1 MSVYAIH
8 KILWLTEED
17 PEFRSRIQAN
27 PEEVI
32 KEFPLTSEEA
42 QALRDG
48 DIHALY
54 QWGVSSFM
62 MRVMPMHN
70 LFGMTGEA
78 YRERIGNET
87 PRVNLS

>member
-8 KILWLTEED
+8 KLLWLTEED

-27 PEEVI
+27 PEEVM
-32 KEFPLTSEEA
+32 KGLSLTTEEA

-48 DIHALY
+48 NIHALY
-54 QWGVSSFM
+54 QWGVSSFL

-70 LFGMTGEA
+70 LFGMTGDD
-78 YRERIGNET
+78 YRERIGKET
-87 PRVNLS
+87 PRINLS

>member
-8 KILWLTEED
+8 KILWLSEED
-17 PEFRSRIQAN
+17 PEFRSRIQAD

-70 LFGMTGEA
+70 LFGMTGET
-78 YRERIGNET
+78 YRERIGKET
-87 PRVNLS
+87 PRVNLT

>member
-17 PEFRSRIQAN
+17 PEFRSRIKAN

-54 QWGVSSFM
+54 QWGVSSFL
-62 MRVMPMHN
+62 MRVMPMHSI
-70 LFGMTGEA
+70 FGMTGEA
-78 YRERIGNET
+78 YRERIGKET

>member
-8 KILWLTEED
+8 KLLWLSEED
-17 PEFRSRIQAN
+17 PEFRSRIQSN
-27 PEEVI
+27 PEEVM
-32 KEFPLTSEEA
+32 KEFSLTIQEA

-62 MRVMPMHN
+62 MRILPMHG
-70 LFGMTGEA
+70 LFGMSAET
-78 YRERIGNET
+78 YRERIRKEP
-87 PRVNLS
+87 PRVSL

>member
-8 KILWLTEED
+8 KILWLSEED

-62 MRVMPMHN
+62 MRMMPMHN
-70 LFGMTGEA
+70 LFGISDAT
-78 YRERIGNET
+78 YRERISKET
-87 PRVNLS
+87 PRVNLN